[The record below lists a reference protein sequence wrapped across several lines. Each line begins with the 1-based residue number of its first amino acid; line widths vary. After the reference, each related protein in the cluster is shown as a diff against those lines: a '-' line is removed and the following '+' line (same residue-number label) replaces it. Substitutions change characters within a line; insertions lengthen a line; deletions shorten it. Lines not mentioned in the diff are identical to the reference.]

1 MTEFRENLLTRM
13 IHIYGFEHEITIKY
27 ANILEKVP
35 QTPTDDRALEI
46 IVESHEI
53 YNKII

>member
-13 IHIYGFEHEITIKY
+13 IRIYGFEHEITIKY
-27 ANILEKVP
+27 ANMLEKVP

>member
-13 IHIYGFEHEITIKY
+13 IHIHGFEHDITIKF
-27 ANILEKVP
+27 AHLLEKVP
-35 QTPTDDRALEI
+35 QTPIDDRALEI

-53 YNKII
+53 